1 MVFDS
6 EITGRRICNV
16 KGFKAMNQE
25 VIITM
30 MQNVFVLI
38 LVLAAPVLI
47 VSIVV
52 GLLVSIFQTI
62 TQIQESTLT
71 FVPKII
77 AGVVTL
83 IVLMPWMLNIFVKS
97 VHELF
102 DTIPNIL

>member
-1 MVFDS
+1 
-6 EITGRRICNV
+6 
-16 KGFKAMNQE
+16 MNQE

>member
-1 MVFDS
+1 
-6 EITGRRICNV
+6 
-16 KGFKAMNQE
+16 MNQE

-30 MQNVFVLI
+30 VQNIFVLI
-38 LVLAAPVLI
+38 LELSAPVLI
-47 VSIVV
+47 VSVVV
-52 GLLVSIFQTI
+52 GLIVSVFQTI

-83 IVLMPWMLNIFVKS
+83 IILLPWMLNVFVAS

-102 DTIPNIL
+102 DTIPSLL